1 MSRGECREVGIDG
14 WVILGVGCVVDIV
27 VVASSSVVWYQG
39 SCDVGH
45 VRESQV
51 TWWIVR

>member
-27 VVASSSVVWYQG
+27 VVLWCGIRGHLMVV
-39 SCDVGH
+39 
-45 VRESQV
+45 
-51 TWWIVR
+51 T